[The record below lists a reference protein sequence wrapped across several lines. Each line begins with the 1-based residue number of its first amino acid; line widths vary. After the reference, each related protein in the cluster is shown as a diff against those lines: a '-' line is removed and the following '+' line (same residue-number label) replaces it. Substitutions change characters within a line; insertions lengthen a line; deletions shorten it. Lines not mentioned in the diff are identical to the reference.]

1 MDQTARDD
9 STRSGPERRR
19 GPRTSSGALGP
30 VLRKLGQSPTFLAAS
45 DVALAADF
53 AVFRAPVAVAFTLL
67 FGACERRF
75 AVVVV
80 LFAAPLAVLAVLLP
94 AFPAC
99 VLVVFALLDVVRA
112 AFTVSWVDFCRRT
125 RWTSASP

>member
-30 VLRKLGQSPTFLAAS
+30 VLRRLGQSPTFLAAS
-45 DVALAADF
+45 VVALAADC
-53 AVFRAPVAVAFTLL
+53 AVFLAPVAVAF
-67 FGACERRF
+67 
-75 AVVVV
+75 V
-80 LFAAPLAVLAVLLP
+80 LFAAPLAELLAVLAVLLP
-94 AFPAC
+94 ALPAC

-112 AFTVSWVDFCRRT
+112 DFTVSWVDFCRRT
-125 RWTSASP
+125 RWTSASPRATSWS